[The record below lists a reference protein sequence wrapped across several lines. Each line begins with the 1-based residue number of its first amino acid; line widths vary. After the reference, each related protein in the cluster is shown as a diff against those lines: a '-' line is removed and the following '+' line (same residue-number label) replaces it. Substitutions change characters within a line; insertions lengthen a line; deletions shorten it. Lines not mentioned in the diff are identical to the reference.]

1 MYGFFK
7 FQRNHLSFQ
16 FQNHILRTPFLPLYN
31 NTSSSSVKIFE
42 SKEAPFL
49 PTRFKHACQHA
60 YINYSKQSLS
70 FFLSWH
76 VLFKSFDKKSQ
87 LLQWISLHLP
97 PAYLQQKKAK
107 YVSQKRRLRLLPTD
121 PHNILSF
128 CAWNL
133 RKIKMAVGHL
143 FQFSGELPRCGYN
156 RLCNNVILLQNVFP
170 YLTYFVVLNNALN
183 EFHGIVY
190 IK

>member
-1 MYGFFK
+1 MKKISSAHLCKTVTVFFY
-7 FQRNHLSFQ
+7 LGM
-16 FQNHILRTPFLPLYN
+16 
-31 NTSSSSVKIFE
+31 
-42 SKEAPFL
+42 
-49 PTRFKHACQHA
+49 
-60 YINYSKQSLS
+60 
-70 FFLSWH
+70 FFLNLSTKNRN
-76 VLFKSFDKKSQ
+76 FYSEFPCIFPQ
-87 LLQWISLHLP
+87 LI
-97 PAYLQQKKAK
+97 YQQKKAK